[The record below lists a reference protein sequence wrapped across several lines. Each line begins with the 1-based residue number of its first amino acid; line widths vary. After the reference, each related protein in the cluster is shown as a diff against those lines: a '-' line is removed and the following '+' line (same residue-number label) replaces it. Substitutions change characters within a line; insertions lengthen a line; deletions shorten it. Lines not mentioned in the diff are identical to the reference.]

1 LRFFPPVATAL
12 VALPDFLA
20 AFPEVLGGML
30 IVRLVQ

>member
-1 LRFFPPVATAL
+1 MAL

-30 IVRLVQ
+30 IEWVSETE